1 VKKPKIRELK
11 EAITSLFSRPFTTE
25 FPFKPHVPAKKFR
38 GKPEYNSDTCV
49 GCGACFYV
57 CPARAID
64 MSDEVVDGRGK
75 RVLVH
80 HPKDCLFCGECE
92 RNCITDDG
100 IKLTGIFDAAYFDE
114 KDVQSRVEH
123 NLVVCKDCGEIIGT
137 EKHILWAFKKL
148 GSLAFSQPVML
159 SQLMEALEIK
169 TEAEEKVVPPIQR
182 TDALKII
189 CPKCRRIAFISD
201 EKKER

>member
-1 VKKPKIRELK
+1 MKKPKIRELR
-11 EAITSLFSRPFTTE
+11 EAIRSLFSSPFTTE
-25 FPFKPHVPAKKFR
+25 FPFKPHVPARKFR

-49 GCGACFYV
+49 GCGACFHV
-57 CPARAID
+57 CPARAIE
-64 MSDEVVDGRGK
+64 MVDSSAEGK
-75 RVLVH
+75 GTRTLIH

-92 RNCITDDG
+92 RNCITDNG
-100 IKLTGIFDAAYFDE
+100 IKLSGVFDVSYFDE

-123 NLVVCKDCGEIIGT
+123 NLLVCKHCGEIIGA
-137 EKHILWAFKKL
+137 EKHVLWTLRKL

-159 SQLMEALEIK
+159 SSLMEEMEFK
-169 TEAEEKVVPPIQR
+169 TEAEENVVAPIQR
-182 TDALKII
+182 TDALKVI

>member
-1 VKKPKIRELK
+1 MKKPKIRELK
-11 EAITSLFSRPFTTE
+11 EAVASLFSRPFTTE
-25 FPFKPHVPAKKFR
+25 FPYKPHTPAKKFR
-38 GKPEYNSDTCV
+38 GKPEYNRDTCV
-49 GCGACFYV
+49 GCGACYHV

-64 MSDEVVDGRGK
+64 MIDEVNGDKGTRTFI
-75 RVLVH
+75 H

-100 IKLTGIFDAAYFDE
+100 IKLTQVFDAAYFDE
-114 KDVQSRVEH
+114 KDVQSSVEH
-123 NLVVCKDCGEIIGT
+123 RLVICKDCGEVIGT

-148 GSLAFSQPVML
+148 GNLAFSQPVML
-159 SQLMEALEIK
+159 SQLMEALELK

-201 EKKER
+201 EKKEG